1 MPIAVIELRSSSS
14 VRAKIHDKFV
24 PFQVYGDQEMHDAAR
39 RLAMDYILQNADY
52 FSQYI
57 TEDIE
62 T

>member
-1 MPIAVIELRSSSS
+1 
-14 VRAKIHDKFV
+14 
-24 PFQVYGDQEMHDAAR
+24 MHDAAR

>member
-1 MPIAVIELRSSSS
+1 MLLHLRSTPN

>member
-1 MPIAVIELRSSSS
+1 MNSMSLRSILNEKAN
-14 VRAKIHDKFV
+14 VNVKLHEQFK
-24 PFQVYGDQEMHDAAR
+24 VYGDQEMHDAAR